1 MPVEDIVV
9 HHKVRKTT
17 AKAGCFD
24 SPRHKL
30 PCRQVG
36 RRFNGVWVPLDEC
49 LGCKAEKD
57 VAYISKSREMIDQE
71 SAKYMKADQRLL

>member
-1 MPVEDIVV
+1 MPVSDIEV
-9 HHKVRKTT
+9 HHKVRKTVQQ
-17 AKAGCFD
+17 AGCFD

-36 RRFNGVWVPLDEC
+36 RRFNGTWVPLDEC

-57 VAYISKSREMIDQE
+57 EMYISKARIDIDAD
-71 SAKYMKADQRLL
+71 SAKHMKADQRLL